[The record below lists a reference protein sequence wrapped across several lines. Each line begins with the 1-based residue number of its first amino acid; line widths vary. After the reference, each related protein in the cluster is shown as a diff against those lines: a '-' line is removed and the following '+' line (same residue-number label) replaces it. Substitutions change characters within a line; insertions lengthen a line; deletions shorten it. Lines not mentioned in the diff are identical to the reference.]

1 MIRKKIQSNKMMSKE
16 TRKRTKIFI
25 LETKSWKQLSVK
37 TLLIK
42 ATSNN
47 LQIERRPKEAQG
59 IQCFLLDQ
67 VKKQ

>member
-59 IQCFLLDQ
+59 RQCFLLDQ